1 MKIIHNTLTCVAAS
15 CLQHLQ
21 HKNQLITVTTFSLF
35 FKYLKQTEQLKNG
48 QHKGK
53 TRRKNIVDRKV
64 DEINIFYIRFSNENT
79 IICYFNILLT
89 ASLTA
94 N

>member
-1 MKIIHNTLTCVAAS
+1 MCCRKLPQAALTVA
-15 CLQHLQ
+15 
-21 HKNQLITVTTFSLF
+21 TFSLF
-35 FKYLKQTEQLKNG
+35 LKYLKQTEQLKNC
-48 QHKGK
+48 QHKEK
-53 TRRKNIVDRKV
+53 TSRKNIVDRKV

-79 IICYFNILLT
+79 IIYYFNILLT